1 MAFSFLFLGHKLQG
15 RTLATQEIV
24 CYGHKMLDYGE
35 GYVML
40 SRAKNIEQVF
50 LDESF
55 IPEKH
60 LKVHEESLK
69 EAKRIEKECI
79 AAKFEEEKYDIFFV
93 NMRAKGNFIDVLN
106 DPFAK
111 KSCLVCLTQTCLE
124 ANEAGFQW
132 PGRRCFFPASK
143 GDGKGVCCITDEEQN
158 TIFRTKLVKDKFQLV
173 KVTMREKFQ
182 IFTVYVSPDASHQV
196 YQELSE
202 AIDELI
208 VPGLEPIIIGDFN
221 FDAKNDKNN
230 PLSNYLT
237 NDLGLKQII
246 NEPTFALSKNTIDH
260 VYVRPD
266 LENNIKVSSRF
277 NYYSDHQ
284 SFNISFE

>member
-1 MAFSFLFLGHKLQG
+1 
-15 RTLATQEIV
+15 
-24 CYGHKMLDYGE
+24 
-35 GYVML
+35 ML
-40 SRAKNIEQVF
+40 SRCKNIEQVF

-60 LKVHEESLK
+60 LKVHPASLI
-69 EAKRIEKECI
+69 ETRRIEQECI
-79 AAKFEEEKYDIFFV
+79 AAKLKMQKFDIFFV
-93 NMRAKGNFIDVLN
+93 NMRKKGNFIDVEK
-106 DPFAK
+106 DPFAIN
-111 KSCLVCLTQTCLE
+111 SSLVCLTQTCLE
-124 ANEAGFQW
+124 ENEVGFQW

-221 FDAKNDKNN
+221 FEAKNENN
-230 PLSNYLT
+230 PLSSYLQEI
-237 NDLGLKQII
+237 GLNQIVK
-246 NEPTFALSKNTIDH
+246 EPTFALGHNTIDH
-260 VYVRPD
+260 VYVRPN
-266 LENNIKVSSRF
+266 LEEKISVLYRF
-277 NYYSDHQ
+277 NYYTDHC
-284 SFNISFE
+284 SFNLSMK